1 VRKPSATGT
10 RIVVVDYDPAWPRVF
25 EELRDSVWPAV
36 ERVAVSVEHV
46 GSTSVPGLAAKP
58 IIDLSIVVRERAA
71 VPLLIGP
78 LAQLQY
84 VHRGELGVEDRDA
97 FDSPP
102 HLAAHHLYVCL
113 EGGLGLE
120 NQLAVR
126 DFLRAHS
133 DSAREYGDLKKRLA
147 QQFPHDI
154 ESYVEGKTDFI
165 LTILRAAGLPADRIE
180 RIERA
185 NRRNG

>member
-1 VRKPSATGT
+1 
-10 RIVVVDYDPAWPRVF
+10 
-25 EELRDSVWPAV
+25 
-36 ERVAVSVEHV
+36 
-46 GSTSVPGLAAKP
+46 
-58 IIDLSIVVRERAA
+58 
-71 VPLLIGP
+71 
-78 LAQLQY
+78 
-84 VHRGELGVEDRDA
+84 
-97 FDSPP
+97 
-102 HLAAHHLYVCL
+102 VCL
-113 EGGLGLE
+113 GGGLGLE